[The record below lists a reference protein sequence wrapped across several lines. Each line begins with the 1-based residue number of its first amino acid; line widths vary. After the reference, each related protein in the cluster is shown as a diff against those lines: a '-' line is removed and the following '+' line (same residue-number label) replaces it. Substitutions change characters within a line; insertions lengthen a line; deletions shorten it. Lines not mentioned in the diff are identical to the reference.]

1 MLEAQE
7 WVPVA
12 PQESLASGDLL
23 AIRVGE
29 RDLVLGRDGDT
40 LFALQARCPH
50 QGTPLVDGIIA
61 RGHVVCPSH
70 GWRFSVQ
77 TGQLDLVPETCLQR
91 FAVRVKDGAIEV
103 NGSRPLPPAPSLA
116 TDTPHDTTRQ

>member
-1 MLEAQE
+1 MSDAED

-12 PQESLASGDLL
+12 PADSLASGDLL

-77 TGQLDLVPETCLQR
+77 TGQLDLAPETCLQR
-91 FAVRVKDGAIEV
+91 FAVRVNHAVIEV
-103 NGSRPLPPAPSLA
+103 NGSRPLPPAPSLSPG
-116 TDTPHDTTRQ
+116 DPRDTTRQ